1 MLHASRPRF
10 EQKYIL
16 IIAHIL
22 INAYSPAI
30 WKQKFHKSG
39 MLPRFSVAKELE
51 HSSNLEAKFFTSLV
65 CFLDL
70 ALQRSWSTPPTQ
82 GPENIIGHML
92 KMMLML

>member
-51 HSSNLEAKFFTSLV
+51 HSADARARKHHRPHVEDDVNALNIDSITQV
-65 CFLDL
+65 C
-70 ALQRSWSTPPTQ
+70 
-82 GPENIIGHML
+82 
-92 KMMLML
+92 